1 VSRAAPRRV
10 DEQFFARLSTSRERF
25 AHEVPAMLG
34 RLASARAAFDAAMPD
49 RALAEDLRAQ
59 LHTIAGSGA
68 TFGFRV
74 LGQQA
79 RGLEQRLRV
88 LMAFDAVLEADWKA
102 WFDQLDAFVAWGLR
116 DPKAASYRQAW
127 EQ

>member
-1 VSRAAPRRV
+1 VSGAAPGRV
-10 DEQFFARLSTSRERF
+10 DEQFFARLSTLRERF

-34 RLASARAAFDAAMPD
+34 RLASARAVFDAAAPD
-49 RALAEDLRAQ
+49 GALAEDLRAQ

-79 RGLEQRLRV
+79 RELEQRLRV

-102 WFDQLDAFVAWGLR
+102 WFDQLDAFVAWGLLN
-116 DPKAASYRQAW
+116 PKAASYRQAW

>member
-1 VSRAAPRRV
+1 VKGAVPGPV
-10 DEQFFARLSTSRERF
+10 DEQFFARLSTLRERF
-25 AHEVPAMLG
+25 ADEVPVMLG
-34 RLASARAAFDAAMPD
+34 LLAAARAAFDAAAPD

-68 TFGFRV
+68 TFGYRV

-88 LMAFDAVLEADWKA
+88 LMAFDSVLEADWKD
-102 WFDQLDAFVAWGLR
+102 WFGQLEAFIAWGLLN
-116 DPKAASYRQAW
+116 PKAASFGEW